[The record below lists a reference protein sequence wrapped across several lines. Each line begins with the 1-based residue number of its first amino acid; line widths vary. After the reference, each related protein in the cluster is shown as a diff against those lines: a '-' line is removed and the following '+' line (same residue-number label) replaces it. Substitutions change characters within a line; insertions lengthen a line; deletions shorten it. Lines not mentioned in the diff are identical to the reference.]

1 MRIDHIALY
10 VNELEEVKAFLSA
23 TSGRFPMRCIII
35 RGRGYV
41 RISCRLVMGQ
51 GWKSCLVPI

>member
-10 VNELEEVKAFLSA
+10 VNELEEVKAFFV
-23 TSGRFPMRCIII
+23 RFFGAVSNEMYHI
-35 RGRGYV
+35 RGQGYV